1 MEFIGCLD
9 LPYDKP
15 AITIPCFFSHYIIW
29 EKIYGNEPF
38 LRMEVK
44 RKDIAQRRG
53 PSLTDTTVKNK
64 IFLI

>member
-9 LPYDKP
+9 LPYDNQ

-53 PSLTDTTVKNK
+53 PSLTDATVKNK
-64 IFLI
+64 IFVI

>member
-1 MEFIGCLD
+1 MEFIGYPD
-9 LPYDKP
+9 LPYDNP

-53 PSLTDTTVKNK
+53 PSLTDATVKNK
-64 IFLI
+64 IFLF